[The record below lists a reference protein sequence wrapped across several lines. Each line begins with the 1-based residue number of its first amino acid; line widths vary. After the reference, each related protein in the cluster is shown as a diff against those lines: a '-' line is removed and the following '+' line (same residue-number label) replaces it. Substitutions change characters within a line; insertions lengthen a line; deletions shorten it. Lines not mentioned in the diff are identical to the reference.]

1 MKIPY
6 GRSNFADIR
15 RGGFFYVDKTP
26 FLPVLESGESGYA
39 YLLFLRPRRFGKS
52 LFLSLLEHYYD
63 VAKADDFD
71 ALFEGLWIHQHPT
84 PERNRYLVLSLDFSL
99 VKTDAGFEALEST
112 FLDAVRTRVLEF
124 ALAHESRL
132 PAVRFLLDRMDRYQ
146 HAESLMSDLMT
157 VVIAA
162 GHQIYLLIDEYDHFA
177 NRLLAAGARDFYDRI
192 VTGGF
197 VRTFYASLKS
207 GTGRGAIARIFVTGV
222 TPLLLDDMA
231 SGFNIASQVS
241 LDPALATMTG
251 FTRTEV
257 EGAIDLFLASHPKL
271 AELAEVGDR
280 DRLLAV
286 LEQYYNGYRFSPGAV
301 DRVFN
306 SDMVLYFLSELHR
319 ADAYPADMLDV
330 NVRTDYQRLLHIG
343 VQSGGEAEQRRDLL
357 ETIAADGGIQ
367 SRIVRQFGV
376 QGLASREQFLSFLY
390 YLGMLTLGAAPP
402 SVSSAGPG
410 YHLEIPNR
418 VIRDLQWEHLAI
430 LLADQGK
437 IRIDTRDLDEPL
449 RAMAT
454 GGDIAPF
461 LALFHTRVVKAL
473 GIKDLRRFDEKSL
486 KLMLLA
492 FISLTGLFY
501 PLSEKEFA
509 QGYCDLFLG
518 VSPLYPA
525 AKFAWLLELKYL
537 PSGAKPARIEAAFA
551 EAAAQVARYA
561 SDERLVPLLTQGQSL
576 KAGSLVFVGA
586 QKVLFRPWPEPPP
599 APAPRAAKRA
609 ATPRKEPPS
618 KPRKTARRT
627 ARR

>member
-1 MKIPY
+1 
-6 GRSNFADIR
+6 
-15 RGGFFYVDKTP
+15 
-26 FLPVLESGESGYA
+26 
-39 YLLFLRPRRFGKS
+39 
-52 LFLSLLEHYYD
+52 
-63 VAKADDFD
+63 
-71 ALFEGLWIHQHPT
+71 
-84 PERNRYLVLSLDFSL
+84 
-99 VKTDAGFEALEST
+99 
-112 FLDAVRTRVLEF
+112 
-124 ALAHESRL
+124 
-132 PAVRFLLDRMDRYQ
+132 
-146 HAESLMSDLMT
+146 
-157 VVIAA
+157 
-162 GHQIYLLIDEYDHFA
+162 
-177 NRLLAAGARDFYDRI
+177 
-192 VTGGF
+192 
-197 VRTFYASLKS
+197 
-207 GTGRGAIARIFVTGV
+207 
-222 TPLLLDDMA
+222 
-231 SGFNIASQVS
+231 
-241 LDPALATMTG
+241 MTG

-286 LEQYYNGYRFSPGAV
+286 LEQYYNGYRFSPSAV

-343 VQSGGEAEQRRDLL
+343 VQSGAEAEQRRDLL

-390 YLGMLTLGAAPP
+390 YLGMLTLGASPP

-537 PSGAKPARIEAAFA
+537 PSGAKPALDRGRLRGGRRAGRAVCVRRETGPLAHPGPVPQGGITGVRRRAEGPLSPVAGAGPRARPARRKEGRHPPKRTSIEAPKDRASDRAALTGPDLSTPFTLGEKRGGALQRRQHHEVRRRVLRCVGGCVGEAVFA
-551 EAAAQVARYA
+551 DDAVRRAREALIPQRDLSAAARREEAHVPTETAARAVERADGRPDRDAPTGSQHPRALRPRGHGRRPARQGLDHRGRLSEPLSRRNDPREHRRRNQHLRLVRCHEVVAAPKEGRRRVVPVEPPGRVEVAREQQRYLA
-561 SDERLVPLLTQGQSL
+561 GPSQDRCPGPGRGEIRLADVLVTGVALRRRLDTPSQGHDQDCKS
-576 KAGSLVFVGA
+576 
-586 QKVLFRPWPEPPP
+586 
-599 APAPRAAKRA
+599 PRSHAARSS
-609 ATPRKEPPS
+609 PS
-618 KPRKTARRT
+618 FTSACPIP
-627 ARR
+627 